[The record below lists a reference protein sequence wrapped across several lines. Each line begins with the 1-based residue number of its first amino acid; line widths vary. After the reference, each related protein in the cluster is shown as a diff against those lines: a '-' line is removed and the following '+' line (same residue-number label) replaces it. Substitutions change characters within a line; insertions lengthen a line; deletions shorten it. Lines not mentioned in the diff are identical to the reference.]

1 MTKVQQK
8 RATKTREK
16 ILTALEKLLES
27 KEFETISIADIAGE
41 GQVAVG
47 SIYSHFKD
55 KDALLPAL
63 FDRYMERVEARV
75 AEYVEHGTVDGVPF
89 EPGEKLGLRD
99 MIEQSIRGAHRQITD
114 TLGLRRALLTY
125 RRLNPDLEVPLV
137 RKLGQDG
144 VELLAEELET
154 YREEI
159 AHEDLRE
166 AARMVSYFV
175 NIVFLDRIVFPNSAK
190 PDDLRPAD
198 EALIATYTDMVLHYL
213 TGR

>member
-16 ILTALEKLLES
+16 ILAALEKLLES

-75 AEYVEHGTVDGVPF
+75 AEYVEHGTVDGVLL
-89 EPGEKLGLRD
+89 EPAEKLGLRD
-99 MIEQSIRGAHRQITD
+99 TIEQSIRGAHRQITD

-144 VELLAEELET
+144 VELLSKELET

-175 NIVFLDRIVFPNSAK
+175 NIVFLDRIVFPSSSK
-190 PDDLRPAD
+190 PDDLRPSD
-198 EALIATYTDMVLHYL
+198 EVLIATYTDMVLHYL